1 MMYMLIGQ
9 PTATLNLLYKLE
21 DQVVYNTKIT
31 SSFIG
36 GLGILSYAFVSE

>member
-1 MMYMLIGQ
+1 MSVGQ

-21 DQVVYNTKIT
+21 DQVLYNTKVT
-31 SSFIG
+31 SSFNG